1 MKLYVQCN
9 WYDILPLTVSQ
20 VAKDKEKEQYQRTLS
35 MSRGGSR
42 RGGDRGEH
50 QVGPD
55 GWAVAGSTQ
64 PRAPPKAGDLSNF
77 GKINKTTSMSFG
89 PSSIFAAGKKESK
102 RDSTISRTGSMNM
115 FSMLSQNAELANET
129 QPLAKSSRPPSRKSS
144 IDLGSG
150 GAPEAQAAPMQRR
163 KLNLLPRSVQKSDD
177 KSEETP
183 AASAAGSEDEGGE
196 VAGSAL
202 SEEEAKKQIGE
213 DIKEFFQIRDLG
225 EAEVY
230 FTKLPVEHRH
240 RLVDQ
245 LVMSALEKKDAD
257 AELVANLF
265 SRAASR
271 NLCSP
276 ATFEEGFTPTVE
288 ILDDVA
294 IDVPKAYPLF
304 VTMAKGA
311 GLDKDEE
318 RYTRLAS
325 KSSDSDKLLSM
336 LTS

>member
-1 MKLYVQCN
+1 
-9 WYDILPLTVSQ
+9 
-20 VAKDKEKEQYQRTLS
+20 
-35 MSRGGSR
+35 
-42 RGGDRGEH
+42 
-50 QVGPD
+50 
-55 GWAVAGSTQ
+55 
-64 PRAPPKAGDLSNF
+64 
-77 GKINKTTSMSFG
+77 
-89 PSSIFAAGKKESK
+89 
-102 RDSTISRTGSMNM
+102 MNM

-336 LTS
+336 HQENYKVSCVSWARHPRHPRP